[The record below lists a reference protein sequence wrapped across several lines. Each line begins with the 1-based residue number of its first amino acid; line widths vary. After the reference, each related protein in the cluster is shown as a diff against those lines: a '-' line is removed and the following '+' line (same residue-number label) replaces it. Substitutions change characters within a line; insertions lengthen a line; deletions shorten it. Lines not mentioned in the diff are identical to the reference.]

1 MIMYCD
7 TVRCK
12 KCRWPVNRRVHVD
25 PDGVPRWTC
34 PICGAVWDGS
44 DFYKT
49 VSREEA
55 AYIGD
60 DLNDLGAMSL
70 TAVTACPRDAVKEV
84 QDSCTCVLNSR
95 GGEGAVREFAE
106 LLLKKKGNLEECKEA
121 LWGQEARTE

>member
-12 KCRWPVNRRVHVD
+12 RCGWPVNRRVHVD

-34 PICGAVWDGS
+34 PICGAVWDGF

-55 AYIGD
+55 AEIIEFRYPEGYF
-60 DLNDLGAMSL
+60 M
-70 TAVTACPRDAVKEV
+70 VKEDGKRSEERRV
-84 QDSCTCVLNSR
+84 GKEGRSRWLREAERKKGSGRVR
-95 GGEGAVREFAE
+95 GGVTDR
-106 LLLKKKGNLEECKEA
+106 
-121 LWGQEARTE
+121 RR

>member
-1 MIMYCD
+1 MYCD

-49 VSREEA
+49 VSRKEA
-55 AYIGD
+55 AEIIEFRYPEGYF
-60 DLNDLGAMSL
+60 M
-70 TAVTACPRDAVKEV
+70 VKEDGKFV
-84 QDSCTCVLNSR
+84 GIDNSDGDAFTEAFKSKER
-95 GGEGAVREFAE
+95 CIRWLAGEEFYDDEDEDEVNGAVSDVRA
-106 LLLKKKGNLEECKEA
+106 G
-121 LWGQEARTE
+121 